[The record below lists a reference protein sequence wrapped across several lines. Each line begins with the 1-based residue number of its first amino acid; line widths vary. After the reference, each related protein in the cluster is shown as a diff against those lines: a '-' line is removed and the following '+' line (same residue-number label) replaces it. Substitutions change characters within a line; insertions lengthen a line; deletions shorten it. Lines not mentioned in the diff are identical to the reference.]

1 MAKRHSEDINFS
13 EMRTILQKVQYSL
26 LCGLGSCIR
35 FLGFRKT
42 YKMADGLAFLAW
54 HILSSRRENTIKS
67 IMEHLNTDK
76 EKAQKLAYKSFQSTF
91 RSFAEITL
99 TQDFGRELEGTKLLV
114 ADPELWKRFQECQRP
129 IVASTGHYGSWEL
142 LACLLGQLYKAPRP
156 RMVVVRKYPNP
167 AVTAYISK
175 QREAKGAS
183 MIGHRAVATA
193 VLRALHKNGIV
204 AFLVDHKTK
213 DHEAYTLSFLGD
225 MANVNMGP
233 ALLAVRAGAL
243 VWPIF
248 LERLENECF
257 MLHVQEPLD
266 TKLLTGTTE
275 EKIKQTTLF
284 YTQAMEKQI
293 RQNPEQWF
301 WMHNRWN
308 KKWK

>member
-1 MAKRHSEDINFS
+1 MIKRQHEDVNFS
-13 EMRTILQKVQYSL
+13 EMQTMLQKVQYSL
-26 LCGLGSCIR
+26 LCGLGWIIR
-35 FLGFRKT
+35 RLGFRTT
-42 YKMADGLAFLAW
+42 YKLADGLAFLAW
-54 HILSSRRENTIKS
+54 HLLNFRRKNTVKS
-67 IMEHLNTDK
+67 IMEHLKIEEDQ
-76 EKAQKLAYKSFQSTF
+76 ARKLACKSFQSTF

-99 TQDFGRELEGTKLLV
+99 TQNFGRELEGTKIFV
-114 ADPELWKRFQECQRP
+114 ADPEIWKKLQECPRP

-142 LACLLGQLYKAPRP
+142 LACLLGQVYQAPRP

-193 VLRALHKNGIV
+193 VLRALRKNGIV
-204 AFLVDHKTK
+204 AFLVDHKTQ
-213 DHEAYTLSFLGD
+213 DHEAYSIPFLGD

-233 ALLAVRAGAL
+233 ALLAVRSEAL
-243 VWPIF
+243 IWPIY
-248 LERLENECF
+248 LERLENEQF

-275 EKIKQTTLF
+275 DKIKEAAIF
-284 YTQAMEKQI
+284 YTRAMEKQI
-293 RQNPEQWF
+293 RINPEQWF

-308 KKWK
+308 KKWN

>member
-1 MAKRHSEDINFS
+1 MTNRHHEDVNFS
-13 EMRTILQKVQYSL
+13 EMQTLLQKVQYCL
-26 LCGLGSCIR
+26 LCGLGSLIR
-35 FLGFRKT
+35 RLGFQTT
-42 YKMADGLAFLAW
+42 YKLADGLAFLAW
-54 HILSSRRENTIKS
+54 HIIRSRRENTIIS
-67 IMEHLNTDK
+67 IMEHLKTDK
-76 EKAQKLAYKSFQSTF
+76 EQAKDLAYKSFQSTF

-99 TQDFGRELEGTKLLV
+99 TQNFGMELQGTKLLI
-114 ADPELWKRFQECQRP
+114 ADPVLWKKMQECQRP

-142 LACLLGQLYKAPRP
+142 LASLLGQVYEAPRP

-175 QREAKGAS
+175 QREAKGAA

-193 VLRALHKNGIV
+193 VLRALRKNGIV
-204 AFLVDHKTK
+204 AFLVDHKTS
-213 DHEAYTLSFLGD
+213 DHEAYSIPFLGD

-233 ALLAVRAGAL
+233 ALLAVRSEAL
-243 VWPIF
+243 IWPIY
-248 LERLENECF
+248 LERLENEKF

-275 EKIKQTTLF
+275 DKIKEAAIF
-284 YTQAMEKQI
+284 YTRAMEKQI
-293 RQNPEQWF
+293 RLNPEQWF